1 MCVLRA
7 SGEDFDVDEFLR
19 SSSLKPCAIHR
30 RGTPYLAKGQPR
42 GRVHEASG
50 LAIAVS
56 GASWSDL
63 ATQVTDAERFLAA
76 HRAEILRLVHFPGV
90 EEATLDFSLDLRIG
104 DGVAAQFDRFPPRS
118 SARRASSGWGS
129 S

>member
-7 SGEDFDVDEFLR
+7 SGVEFDVDEFLR

-30 RGTPYLAKGQPR
+30 RDQLHLATAHAR
-42 GRVHEASG
+42 ERVHEASG

-63 ATQVTDAERFLAA
+63 ATQIADAERFLAS
-76 HRAEILRLVHFPGV
+76 HREEIMRLVQFPGV
-90 EEATLDFSLDLRIG
+90 DESMLDFSLDLRIG
-104 DGVAAQFDRFPPRS
+104 NGVAAQFDRFP
-118 SARRASSGWGS
+118 ASLVGAAG
-129 S
+129 